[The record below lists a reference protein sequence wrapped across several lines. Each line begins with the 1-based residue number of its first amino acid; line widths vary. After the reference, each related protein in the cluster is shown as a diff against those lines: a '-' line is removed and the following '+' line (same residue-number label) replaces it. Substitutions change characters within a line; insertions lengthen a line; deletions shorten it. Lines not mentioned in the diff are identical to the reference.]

1 MLVQLHTRK
10 NEPALATDLW
20 GIVAST
26 ELPQSEFLHFKN
38 NLLDDYP
45 FIEECAERLHGDEN
59 GIVRG
64 LLVLCK
70 DSDDGI
76 LVNSEGR
83 SYAKDSAYLPGARS
97 LVLLNN
103 HPSLKDFC
111 TQMTGLVDKYV
122 LDILDRQSGGEAE
135 ISYQEID
142 YDDTPEGFSIPLFLK
157 MLAERPEIQLAEDT
171 LSEIRVV
178 VSELYIQNSGPV
190 QSM

>member
-10 NEPALATDLW
+10 SEPALATDLW

-45 FIEECAERLHGDEN
+45 FIAECAERLHEDEN
-59 GIVRG
+59 GIARG

-83 SYAKDSAYLPGARS
+83 SYAKASAYLPGARS
-97 LVLLNN
+97 LVLLDN

-178 VSELYIQNSGPV
+178 VSELYIQNNGPV